1 MRKRNHQIIV
11 RLDDEELLML
21 KRKIHRSDL
30 TMAEYFRL
38 LIENGEIKMIDQDVQ
53 HDMRRKLQ
61 GIAVNINQMARP
73 VAAHGIRDIAEAYL
87 GVAQLLVLDAVQ
99 SDLDNMILRN
109 AAFKQISLEYGE
121 QQIGFSAAPYAGD
134 DLDHAVVPA
143 LDQLVQICLS
153 PDLHAITPIFCAMHV
168 F

>member
-61 GIAVNINQMARP
+61 GIAVNINQMARL
-73 VAAHGIRDIAEAYL
+73 AHISGN
-87 GVAQLLVLDAVQ
+87 GQLEKIEEEFAK
-99 SDLDNMILRN
+99 LR
-109 AAFKQISLEYGE
+109 
-121 QQIGFSAAPYAGD
+121 
-134 DLDHAVVPA
+134 
-143 LDQLVQICLS
+143 
-153 PDLHAITPIFCAMHV
+153 
-168 F
+168 

>member
-61 GIAVNINQMARP
+61 GIAVNINQ
-73 VAAHGIRDIAEAYL
+73 
-87 GVAQLLVLDAVQ
+87 LLPRCVLHRTK
-99 SDLDNMILRN
+99 NRWN
-109 AAFKQISLEYGE
+109 
-121 QQIGFSAAPYAGD
+121 
-134 DLDHAVVPA
+134 
-143 LDQLVQICLS
+143 
-153 PDLHAITPIFCAMHV
+153 
-168 F
+168 

>member
-61 GIAVNINQMARP
+61 GIAVNINQMVGLRTSPATL
-73 VAAHGIRDIAEAYL
+73 IRKRSKRFPGSL
-87 GVAQLLVLDAVQ
+87 RRSKKNLQ
-99 SDLDNMILRN
+99 S
-109 AAFKQISLEYGE
+109 
-121 QQIGFSAAPYAGD
+121 
-134 DLDHAVVPA
+134 
-143 LDQLVQICLS
+143 
-153 PDLHAITPIFCAMHV
+153 
-168 F
+168 

>member
-38 LIENGEIKMIDQDVQ
+38 LIENGELKMIDQDVQ

-61 GIAVNINQMARP
+61 GIAVNINQMARL
-73 VAAHGIRDIAEAYL
+73 AHISGNVDTQTLKKIS
-87 GVAQLLVLDAVQ
+87 GQLEKIEDKKRMQ
-99 SDLDNMILRN
+99 SDLQSASAL
-109 AAFKQISLEYGE
+109 Y
-121 QQIGFSAAPYAGD
+121 FSASAFAISSSMRR
-134 DLDHAVVPA
+134 LMKA
-143 LDQLVQICLS
+143 LIDS
-153 PDLHAITPIFCAMHV
+153 PCAAA
-168 F
+168 

>member
-61 GIAVNINQMARP
+61 GIAVNINQMARL
-73 VAAHGIRDIAEAYL
+73 AHISGNVDTQTLKKISGHL
-87 GVAQLLVLDAVQ
+87 Q
-99 SDLDNMILRN
+99 SASAL
-109 AAFKQISLEYGE
+109 Y
-121 QQIGFSAAPYAGD
+121 FSASAFAISSSMRR
-134 DLDHAVVPA
+134 LMKA
-143 LDQLVQICLS
+143 LIDS
-153 PDLHAITPIFCAMHV
+153 PCAAA
-168 F
+168 

>member
-38 LIENGEIKMIDQDVQ
+38 LIENGELKMIDQDVQ

-61 GIAVNINQMARP
+61 GIAVNINQMARL
-73 VAAHGIRDIAEAYL
+73 AHIKAEIKSGCSLIYSL
-87 GVAQLLVLDAVQ
+87 HPLFIFLLRLLPFPRQ
-99 SDLDNMILRN
+99 
-109 AAFKQISLEYGE
+109 
-121 QQIGFSAAPYAGD
+121 
-134 DLDHAVVPA
+134 
-143 LDQLVQICLS
+143 
-153 PDLHAITPIFCAMHV
+153 
-168 F
+168 